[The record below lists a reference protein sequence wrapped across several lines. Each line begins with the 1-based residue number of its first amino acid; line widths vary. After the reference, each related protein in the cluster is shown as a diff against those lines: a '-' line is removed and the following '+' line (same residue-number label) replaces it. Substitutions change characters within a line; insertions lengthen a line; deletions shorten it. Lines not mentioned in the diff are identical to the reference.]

1 MVDESIVETAES
13 LEKIKRVCGLLRN
26 VLKVLFAIFCLGW
39 IFSVCVTIYSFFAP
53 GMFGI
58 LDNVSISSV
67 ILCLVYGI
75 IAATMFKVFIGM
87 FSDAAKGDSPFT
99 LEQVKRLRII
109 AVMLVLY
116 AVFEFLISA
125 STPFMQVDQWN
136 SGYAATGD
144 NAIIAINFAPFI
156 AAAVVFAFSFV
167 FKYGVLLQEFSD
179 ETL

>member
-1 MVDESIVETAES
+1 MVDDGSVETADS

-26 VLKVLFAIFCLGW
+26 TLKILFVIFCLGW
-39 IFSVCVTIYSFFAP
+39 LFSLGATLYSFFDP
-53 GMFGI
+53 GVFGI

-67 ILCLVYGI
+67 VLCLVYGV
-75 IAATMFKVFIGM
+75 IAATMFKVFIDM
-87 FSDAAKGDSPFT
+87 FSDAANGNSPFT

-125 STPFMQVDQWN
+125 STPFMQMDQWN
-136 SGYAATGD
+136 SGYAATGE
-144 NAIIAINFAPFI
+144 NTIIAINFAPFI